1 MSVSVLGNAQRDSLV
16 STEEVVQLAKTN
28 NLTIPESELAD
39 WAALLAGLNHC
50 AKEILE
56 IPDYYPAV
64 DTNLYPRTEIHRPEG
79 LVETDCGGWAWKGTV
94 KSTKPTSNELQGKT
108 LAIKDNIAVAAI
120 KCTNG
125 TGAVDWT
132 PDVDATLVTRILD
145 AGGVITGKAAC
156 ENNCFGAVSDT
167 SVTGPVHNPYA
178 HGYSTGGSSSGSG
191 RLLASGQVDMTIG
204 ADQGG
209 SIRLPSANCGV
220 VGLKPTW
227 GLVPY
232 TGCIS
237 LEATIDHV
245 GPMCK
250 TVQDCATLLEVI
262 AGSDGIDDRQPYNW
276 PQGHIKF
283 GQEIAS
289 HLSSTK
295 SSSATLKGMKIGI
308 LREGFEDPMTD
319 SNVATASR
327 AAIKKLGELGAEV
340 KEISIPLHRDSGMI
354 WMVAL
359 PMAGTTQGLLAN
371 PAGRKQL
378 LFPTRSQ
385 QVGSV
390 LSQAAFDA
398 LGPGGQNIYL
408 RGLFLQQQFGSPLH
422 ARCTNLLRKLN
433 DEYDRALRDVD
444 VLVMPTII
452 FPPVKIC
459 PEGGRTLGP
468 LPMLSRTIGATYNTA
483 TFNSSGHPGLSLP
496 VGFVNARDDE
506 NVWLPTGLQI
516 VGRKFEDLTCLKV
529 AASYEQRNNWK
540 ELKYGGGSK

>member
-1 MSVSVLGNAQRDSLV
+1 M
-16 STEEVVQLAKTN
+16 
-28 NLTIPESELAD
+28 LAD
-39 WAALLAGLNHC
+39 DDG
-50 AKEILE
+50 
-56 IPDYYPAV
+56 
-64 DTNLYPRTEIHRPEG
+64 
-79 LVETDCGGWAWKGTV
+79 
-94 KSTKPTSNELQGKT
+94 
-108 LAIKDNIAVAAI
+108 
-120 KCTNG
+120 
-125 TGAVDWT
+125 
-132 PDVDATLVTRILD
+132 
-145 AGGVITGKAAC
+145 
-156 ENNCFGAVSDT
+156 SDT
-167 SVTGPVHNPYA
+167 SVTGPVHNPHA

-191 RLLASGQVDMTIG
+191 RLLASGQVDMAIG

-276 PQGHIKF
+276 PQGHVKF
-283 GQEIAS
+283 GQEIAN
-289 HLSSTK
+289 HLSTTA
-295 SSSATLKGMKIGI
+295 SSPTPLKGTKVGI
-308 LREGFEDPMTD
+308 LKEGFEDPMTD
-319 SNVATASR
+319 PNVAAASR
-327 AAIKKLGELGAEV
+327 AAIAKLGELGAEI

-371 PAGRKQL
+371 PSGRKQL
-378 LFPTRSQ
+378 LFPTRSE
-385 QVGSV
+385 QVGPL
-390 LSQAAFDA
+390 LSQTAFDA
-398 LGPGGQNIYL
+398 LGPAGQNIYL
-408 RGLFLQQQFGSPLH
+408 RGLFLQQTFGSPLH

-433 DEYDRALRDVD
+433 DEYDCVLRDVD

-468 LPMLSRTIGATYNTA
+468 FKMLSRTIGATYNTA
-483 TFNSSGHPGLSLP
+483 TFNSSGHPAVSLP
-496 VGFVNARDDE
+496 VGWVSARGDE
-506 NVWLPTGLQI
+506 DVWLPTGLQI
-516 VGRKFEDLTCLKV
+516 VGGKFGDATVLKV
-529 AASYEQRNNWK
+529 AGSWEQRGDWR
-540 ELKYGGGSK
+540 ELRFGGGM

>member
-1 MSVSVLGNAQRDSLV
+1 MSVSVLGEAQKDSLV
-16 STEEVVQLAKTN
+16 TPSEVSSLASSYNLYIPSTELG
-28 NLTIPESELAD
+28 D

-50 AKEILE
+50 AKEILTL
-56 IPDYYPAV
+56 PDYYPTV
-64 DTNLYPRTEIHRPEG
+64 DADLYPRTDIHRPSGPEA
-79 LVETDCGGWAWKGTV
+79 TDYGGWAWKATV
-94 KSTKPTSNELQGKT
+94 KAAKPKSNELEGKT
-108 LAIKDNIAVAAI
+108 VALKDNVALAGVQ
-120 KCTNG
+120 CTNG
-125 TGAVDWT
+125 TGAVDWV
-132 PDVDATLVTRILD
+132 PSVDATLVTRILD
-145 AGGVITGKAAC
+145 AGGIITGKAAC

-191 RLLASGQVDMTIG
+191 RLLASGAVDLAIG

-245 GPMCK
+245 GPMAK

-262 AGSDGIDDRQPYNW
+262 AGTDGIDDRQPYSW
-276 PQGHIKF
+276 PQGHIKY
-283 GQEIAS
+283 GQEIEKYLAATS
-289 HLSSTK
+289 PT
-295 SSSATLKGMKIGI
+295 SAPLKGIKVGI
-308 LREGFEDPMTD
+308 LKEGFEDPMTD
-319 SNVATASR
+319 PNVAAASK
-327 AAIKKLGELGAEV
+327 AAIAKLGELGAEI
-340 KEISIPLHRDSGMI
+340 KEISIPLHKESGMI

-378 LFPTRSQ
+378 LFPERPT
-385 QVGSV
+385 QVGKV
-390 LSQAAFDA
+390 LSQEAFDA

-408 RGLFLQQQFGSPLH
+408 RGLFLQERFGAPLH
-422 ARCTNLLRKLN
+422 ARCTNLLRKLS
-433 DEYDRALRDVD
+433 DEYDCALREVD

-496 VGFVNARDDE
+496 IGFVPAKDDGS
-506 NVWLPTGLQI
+506 VWLPTGLQI

-529 AASYEQRNNWK
+529 AARWEQANDWK
-540 ELKYGGGSK
+540 TMKYGTGA

>member
-1 MSVSVLGNAQRDSLV
+1 MSVSVLGAAQQESIV
-16 STEEVVQLAKTN
+16 SAEELKTLAVGSG
-28 NLTIPESELAD
+28 LSIPDGEIED
-39 WAALLAGLNHC
+39 WSALLSGLNHC
-50 AKEILE
+50 AKEILA
-56 IPDYYPAV
+56 IPDYYPTV
-64 DTNLYPRTEIHRPEG
+64 DTTLYPRTNIHRPES
-79 LVETDCGGWAWKGTV
+79 EQDRDFGGWAWKAEV
-94 KSTKPTSNELQGKT
+94 KSTAPKSNELQGKT
-108 LAIKDNIAVAAI
+108 LAIKDNIAVAGV

-132 PDVDATLVTRILD
+132 PNVDATLVTRILD
-145 AGGVITGKAAC
+145 AGGVILGKAAC

-167 SVTGPVHNPYA
+167 SVTGSVHNPYA

-191 RLLASGQVDMTIG
+191 RLLASGAVDMAIG

-237 LEATIDHV
+237 LEATIDHA
-245 GPMCK
+245 GPMAR

-262 AGSDGIDDRQPYNW
+262 AGNDGIDDRQPRDW
-276 PQGHIKF
+276 EHGHVKF
-283 GQEIAS
+283 GEEVKKWVERDTD
-289 HLSSTK
+289 LP
-295 SSSATLKGMKIGI
+295 LKGIKVGV
-308 LREGFEDPMTD
+308 LKEGFEDPMTD
-319 SNVATASR
+319 PNVAKASATA
-327 AAIKKLGELGAEV
+327 IEKLEKLGAEV

-359 PMAGTTQGLLAN
+359 PMASTTQGLLAN

-378 LFPTRSQ
+378 LFPDRAV
-385 QVGSV
+385 QVGV
-390 LSQAAFDA
+390 RLTQEAFDA

-408 RGLFLQQQFGSPLH
+408 RGLFLQQRFGSPLH

-433 DEYDRALRDVD
+433 DEYERAFRDVD

-452 FPPVKIC
+452 FPPTKI
-459 PEGGRTLGP
+459 EEKGGKTLGP
-468 LPMLSRTIGATYNTA
+468 LKMLSRTIGATYNTA

-496 VGFVNARDDE
+496 VGFVPAKDDKS
-506 NVWLPTGLQI
+506 VLLPTGLQI
-516 VGRKFEDLTCLKV
+516 VGRKLEDLMCLKV
-529 AASYEQRNNWK
+529 AASFEKANDWK
-540 ELKYGGGSK
+540 TLKYDA